1 MSTLPTVLVVDDDAS
16 TRDLL
21 SDLLPLAGCAAAC
34 VADGTSALNRIQHG
48 DIDLVLLDL
57 QLVGADGL
65 EICRRVRAA
74 ELGEHLPI
82 IVISG
87 EVKEESGAASRAAGA
102 DDIIAKPFDID
113 DLLDRVRAH
122 LPT

>member
-1 MSTLPTVLVVDDDAS
+1 MSTHPTVLVVDDDAA

-21 SDLLPLAGCAAAC
+21 SDLLPLAGCATTC
-34 VADGTSALNRIQHG
+34 VADGVSALHHIQRG
-48 DIDLVLLDL
+48 DIDLMLLDA
-57 QLVGADGL
+57 QLVGTDGL
-65 EICRRVRAA
+65 DICRRVRAA
-74 ELGEHLPI
+74 EQSEHLPI
-82 IVISG
+82 IVVSG
-87 EVKEESGAASRAAGA
+87 GVEEDSGAASRAAGA